1 MRHLFHCNWGQ
12 MAATYLAIY
21 YRMLSVHNDLPR
33 GRHHERWHLRR
44 CQFAL
49 GRSPRG
55 QGCSHASF
63 FLLSFFLFFLLSFF
77 LSSFFSFGGAIVKDS
92 YRGICCFS
100 ASLLLCFSASLL
112 LSASLCW
119 RDPESSTAAL
129 VYFVVS
135 VTVGNCGACLFR
147 LLGTS
152 CGEVQCWFELFTP
165 V

>member
-1 MRHLFHCNWGQ
+1 MFVCLFALEIMRHLFHCNWGQ

-100 ASLLLCFSASLL
+100 ASLLLCFSLL
-112 LSASLCW
+112 LSA
-119 RDPESSTAAL
+119 
-129 VYFVVS
+129 
-135 VTVGNCGACLFR
+135 G
-147 LLGTS
+147 GTLNPAPPP
-152 CGEVQCWFELFTP
+152 LFTLSLASRLAIAGR
-165 V
+165 VYLDF